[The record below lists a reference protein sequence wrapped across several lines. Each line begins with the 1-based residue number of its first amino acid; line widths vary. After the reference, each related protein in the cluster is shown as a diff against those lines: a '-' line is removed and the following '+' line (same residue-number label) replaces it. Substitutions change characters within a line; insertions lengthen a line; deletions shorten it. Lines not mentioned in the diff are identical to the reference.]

1 MTPAAAQLPELP
13 NFSIT
18 DPLPDGVTMVLEAS
32 AGTGKTHTIASLA
45 TRYLAE
51 GVTRLEDMMLVTF
64 GRVATQEL
72 RDRVR
77 LRLVQVERAL
87 ADPPTAAASDDE
99 VVRLLATG
107 GNHEVGARRNR
118 LAAALASF
126 DEATIATT
134 HSFCLQML
142 AGLGVAADSE
152 SGAALLDNSSDL
164 LRQVTDDEYLRRYA
178 RVKRRPFDAVTAHR
192 LAAEAVEIPDA
203 SLEPADAAPDTPVRE
218 RVEFATDVR
227 AAFDLRKRR
236 AGRLDFD
243 DLQLRLQ
250 EALAHP
256 VRGDAARQLLRSAYR
271 VVLVDEFQDTD
282 PVQWNI
288 LRLAFH
294 THSTLVLIGDPKQAI
309 YAFRGADVFTYL
321 AAAGSADR
329 QATLG
334 TNWRSDASLVR
345 ALDHLWGGL
354 SLGDKRIRVR
364 AIEAQHGGSRFRLP
378 GRPAPLRIRR
388 LSRQQAVQ
396 NPSGLCRAESARAA
410 IARDLAAEVVEL
422 LQSGATLEHLGTV
435 TPIEPSD
442 IAVLVHQND
451 QGVLIRDA
459 LRQLDVPV
467 VLTGNASVFDSEA
480 AAHWLTLLDALESP
494 NRTAKVRAAALTPFL
509 GWTADR
515 LAEADAAE
523 IDALVDRLRDW
534 ADRFAAGGVAALLES
549 VTVTGGIAARVLA
562 RPDGDRLLTDIRHV
576 AHALHAVSRSEHLG
590 PSALLEWLRWRIDE
604 SGKEAAEELSRRLS
618 SEDAAVQVITVH
630 RSKGLEFGAV
640 FVPFAW
646 NRHVRDDP
654 DPLRLHDNAGR
665 QVLDVG
671 GPGGPGY
678 GQRQVV
684 HWTEAFGEDL
694 RLMYV
699 AFTRARSLLVTW
711 WAPTANTPCSP
722 LSRVLFGAAGPD
734 GEVPT
739 RVRIGEDAE
748 IAERLD
754 GIAARSG
761 GLIAIEQADPKRQP
775 SFRGA
780 TGPEPELAARIF
792 GRTLDTDWRRT
803 SYSGLTAAA
812 HAAHYEALELAD
824 SGNGVTT
831 GGRAD
836 QRDAVDRAGGTEPED
851 PGTVDEPA
859 VPQGLSV
866 TVDAV
871 GPAGDGSRDP
881 TEEAL
886 RAVPSPMEQF
896 PGGTTFGTV
905 VHEVLEYLD
914 TGAADLP
921 AELLAH
927 CRRVLGAG
935 DPRGAD
941 AADGGLDGDQLA
953 VALGQVLATPLGP
966 MAGNIALAG
975 VPISD
980 RLAEMTF
987 ELPLAGGDDPH
998 AESRLGDLA
1007 DVLARQL
1014 PADDQLAGYPDL
1026 LRDELLAGQPLR
1038 GYLNGSLDMVLRV
1051 RGADA
1056 TPRYLVVDYKT
1067 NRLGT
1072 AGQPLSAWDY
1082 RPQALATAM
1091 MQAHYPLQALLYAVA
1106 LHRYLRWRQ
1115 PGYRPDVHLGGALY
1129 LFVRGMSGPG
1139 TPTVGGTPCGVFGWK
1154 PSAQLVMEASA
1165 VLAGAFDSTVPHLE
1179 GRRR

>member
-1 MTPAAAQLPELP
+1 MTPAAAQLPQLP

-64 GRVATQEL
+64 GRMATQEL

-77 LRLVQVERAL
+77 LRLVDVERAL
-87 ADPPTAAASDDE
+87 ADPSSAVASDDE
-99 VVRLLATG
+99 AVRLLATG
-107 GNHEVGARRNR
+107 DDHRVGARRDR

-134 HSFCLQML
+134 HSFCQQML

-152 SGAALLDNSSDL
+152 SDAALLENSSDL
-164 LRQVTDDEYLRRYA
+164 LRQVTDDEYLRRYSS
-178 RVKRRPFDAVTAHR
+178 VERRPFDAATAHR
-192 LAAEAVEIPDA
+192 LAAEAVGIPYA
-203 SLEPADAAPDTPVRE
+203 RLEPANAAPGTPARE
-218 RVEFATDVR
+218 RVEFATSVR
-227 AAFDLRKRR
+227 AGFDLRKRR
-236 AGRLDFD
+236 AGLLDFD
-243 DLQLRLQ
+243 DLQIRLA

-256 VRGDAARQLLRSAYR
+256 VRGRAARQVLRSAYR

-282 PVQWNI
+282 PVQWEI

-354 SLGDKRIRVR
+354 SLGDKRIPIRPIDAR
-364 AIEAQHGGSRFRLP
+364 HSGSRFKLP
-378 GRPAPLRIRR
+378 DRPAPLRIRQ
-388 LSRQQAVQ
+388 LIRQQAAQ
-396 NPSGLCRAESARAA
+396 NAGGLCRVDSARAA
-410 IARDLAAEVVEL
+410 IAKDLAAEVVEL
-422 LQSGATLEHLGTV
+422 LQSGAILEHLGSEV
-435 TPIEPSD
+435 PIGPSD

-480 AAHWLTLLDALESP
+480 ANHWLTLLDALESP
-494 NRTAKVRAAALTPFL
+494 NRSAKVRAAALTPFL

-515 LAEADAAE
+515 LAAAEAAE

-562 RPDGDRLLTDIRHV
+562 LSDGDRLLTDIRHV
-576 AHALHAVSRSEHLG
+576 AHALHAVARSSHLG
-590 PSALLEWLRWRIDE
+590 PSALLEWLRRRIDE
-604 SGKEAAEELSRRLS
+604 SGKEAADELSRRLS

-654 DPLRLHDNAGR
+654 DPLRLHDDLGH

-678 GQRQVV
+678 GERQLA

-734 GEVPT
+734 GELPT
-739 RVRIGEDAE
+739 RVPIGEDQQVTQRLE
-748 IAERLD
+748 GIAE
-754 GIAARSG
+754 RSG
-761 GLIAIEQADPKRQP
+761 GLIAIERADPGRHP

-780 TGPEPELAARIF
+780 SAPASELAARTF
-792 GRTLDTDWRRT
+792 GRTLDAEWRRT

-812 HAAHYEALELAD
+812 HAAHYEGLELAG
-824 SGNGVTT
+824 SGS
-831 GGRAD
+831 GGTAD
-836 QRDAVDRAGGTEPED
+836 VGGHQGDATDPASGTEPED
-851 PGTVDEPA
+851 PGTTDEP
-859 VPQGLSV
+859 VVFQGVSV
-866 TVDAV
+866 TDPADDA
-871 GPAGDGSRDP
+871 AGGGSQSP
-881 TEEAL
+881 SEAAL

-914 TGAADLP
+914 TDAADLP

-935 DPRGAD
+935 AAPRTEP
-941 AADGGLDGDQLA
+941 ADGALDPGALA
-953 VALGQVLATPLGP
+953 AALGPVLATPLGP
-966 MAGNIALAG
+966 MAGNIPLAG
-975 VPISD
+975 VPVSD
-980 RLAEMTF
+980 RLAEMSF

-1014 PADDQLAGYPDL
+1014 PAGDPLSPYPDL
-1026 LRDELLAGQPLR
+1026 LREELLAGEPLR
-1038 GYLNGSLDMVLRV
+1038 GYLNGSLDVVLRV
-1051 RGADA
+1051 RGVDG
-1056 TPRYLVVDYKT
+1056 TPRYLIIDYKT
-1067 NRLGT
+1067 NRLGA

-1082 RPQALATAM
+1082 RPEAMATAM
-1091 MQAHYPLQALLYAVA
+1091 MEAHYPLQALLYTVA

-1115 PGYRPDVHLGGALY
+1115 PGYRPAVHLGGALY
-1129 LFVRGMSGPG
+1129 LFVRGMSGPD
-1139 TPTVGGTPCGVFGWK
+1139 TPTVDGTPCGVFGWK
-1154 PSAQLVMEASA
+1154 PSAQLVIEASG
-1165 VLAGAFDSTVPHLE
+1165 VLAGAPGPTVPMPE
-1179 GRRR
+1179 GERR